1 MHLFDRLPNTFFTVL
16 SSPNKKIYV
25 DCIFIIYDA
34 TNSIED
40 SFQGERGFVVS
51 KLIDY
56 FEELEEEFEE
66 EAELISTPR
75 QKAVSVINILKD
87 HGWLGEEEIGDYKT
101 SLNFFDYSIQ
111 MIDILKRIANNEQIE
126 YTGEIFTI
134 YSLLQSFELADG
146 LTIIEQ
152 AYNKADDVLRKL
164 KTLRANIYRFYY
176 DLVQKR
182 ENENDLQIIL
192 DKLLVDYKNNFFDNA
207 YYKLKTTDS
216 LPRYKRI
223 IVSKINEIYQNE
235 QYLDELTNQ
244 VILANKKTEYNDA
257 FNYIEERIRFIKDS
271 MESIEYLIAAID
283 EKNELYINAAASKI
297 MFLTNVGED
306 FEGLLNRL
314 FKIILKE
321 KEFNYN
327 DIFNLVDIRN
337 LDSGSLFSVRR
348 RRAVPEPSI
357 IDYDYDIPDDVKER
371 KLAQLTKANIFSKV
385 EINKY
390 VKYLLNNTNSIKAS
404 EVIIESNEDFVKLI
418 LVFLYSKSIGVSYD
432 VKLLNYQTRIQ
443 NIKFNEFEIFNR
455 GIKLWL
461 LNQPL

>member
-1 MHLFDRLPNTFFTVL
+1 MHLFNRIPDTFFTVL
-16 SSPNKKIYV
+16 SSPNKNIYI

-40 SFQGERGFVVS
+40 SFQGERSFVVS

-56 FEELEEEFEE
+56 FEELEGEFEE
-66 EAELISTPR
+66 GEQLLSTPR
-75 QKAVSVINILKD
+75 QKSNAVINVLKE

-111 MIDILKRIANNEQIE
+111 IIDLLKRITRNEQIE

-146 LTIIEQ
+146 LTILEQ

-182 ENENDLQIIL
+182 DDNDNLQLIL
-192 DKLLVDYKNNFFDNA
+192 DKLLVDYKENFFDNA

-223 IVSKINEIYQNE
+223 ILERINDIYQNE
-235 QYLDELTNQ
+235 KYLDELTNQ
-244 VILANKKTEYNDA
+244 VLLQNKIPEYNDA
-257 FNYIEERIRFIKDS
+257 FNYVEEKIRFIKDA
-271 MESIEYLIAAID
+271 MDAIEYLIQSID

-297 MFLTNVGED
+297 MFLTNSSED
-306 FEGLLNRL
+306 FEGLINRL

-321 KEFNYN
+321 KEFDYTN
-327 DIFNLVDIRN
+327 IFNLSDIRN
-337 LDSGSLFSVRR
+337 VDSGSLFTIRR
-348 RRAVPEPSI
+348 RRVEPEPEI
-357 IDYDYDIPDDVKER
+357 IDYDYDIPDDIKER
-371 KLAQLTKANIFSKV
+371 KIAQLTKANIYSKI
-385 EINKY
+385 EINKH
-390 VKYLLNNTNSIKAS
+390 VKYLLNGESRIKAS
-404 EVIIESNEDFVKLI
+404 EVLLETNEDFVKLI
-418 LVFLYSKSIGVSYD
+418 LVFLYSKSVDVIYD
-432 VKLLNYQTRIQ
+432 VRLLNYQARIG
-443 NIKFNEFEIFNR
+443 NIRFNEFEIFRR
-455 GIKLWL
+455 GK
-461 LNQPL
+461 

>member
-1 MHLFDRLPNTFFTVL
+1 MHLFNRIPDTFFTVL
-16 SSPNKKIYV
+16 SSPNKNIYI

-40 SFQGERGFVVS
+40 SFQGERSFVVS

-56 FEELEEEFEE
+56 FEELEGEFEE
-66 EAELISTPR
+66 GEQLLSTPR
-75 QKAVSVINILKD
+75 QKSNAVINVLKE

-111 MIDILKRIANNEQIE
+111 IIDLLKRIARNEQIE

-146 LTIIEQ
+146 LTILEQ

-182 ENENDLQIIL
+182 DDNDNLQLIL
-192 DKLLVDYKNNFFDNA
+192 DKLLVDYKENFFDNA

-223 IVSKINEIYQNE
+223 ILERINDIYQNE
-235 QYLDELTNQ
+235 KYLDELTNQ
-244 VILANKKTEYNDA
+244 VLLQNKIPEYNDA
-257 FNYIEERIRFIKDS
+257 FNYVEEKIRFIKDA
-271 MESIEYLIAAID
+271 MDAIEYLIQSID

-297 MFLTNVGED
+297 MFLTNSSED
-306 FEGLLNRL
+306 FEGLINRL

-321 KEFNYN
+321 KEFDYTN
-327 DIFNLVDIRN
+327 IFNLSDIRN
-337 LDSGSLFSVRR
+337 VDSGSLFTIRR
-348 RRAVPEPSI
+348 RRVEPEPEI
-357 IDYDYDIPDDVKER
+357 IDYDYDIPDDIKER
-371 KLAQLTKANIFSKV
+371 KIAQLTKANIYSKI
-385 EINKY
+385 EINNH
-390 VKYLLNNTNSIKAS
+390 VKYLLNGESRIKAS
-404 EVIIESNEDFVKLI
+404 EVLLETNEDFVKLI
-418 LVFLYSKSIGVSYD
+418 LVFLYSKSVDVIYD
-432 VKLLNYQTRIQ
+432 VRLLNYQARIG
-443 NIKFNEFEIFNR
+443 NIRFNEFEIFRR
-455 GIKLWL
+455 GK
-461 LNQPL
+461 

>member
-1 MHLFDRLPNTFFTVL
+1 MHLFNRIPDTFFTVL
-16 SSPNKKIYV
+16 SSPNKNIYI

-40 SFQGERGFVVS
+40 SFQGERSFVVS

-56 FEELEEEFEE
+56 FEELEGEFEE
-66 EAELISTPR
+66 GEQLLSTPR
-75 QKAVSVINILKD
+75 QKSNAVINVLKE

-111 MIDILKRIANNEQIE
+111 IIDLLKRIARNEQIE

-146 LTIIEQ
+146 LTILEQ

-182 ENENDLQIIL
+182 DDNDNLQLIL
-192 DKLLVDYKNNFFDNA
+192 DKLLVDYKENFFDNA

-223 IVSKINEIYQNE
+223 ILERINDIYQNE
-235 QYLDELTNQ
+235 KYLDELTNQ
-244 VILANKKTEYNDA
+244 VLLQNKIPEYNDA
-257 FNYIEERIRFIKDS
+257 FNYVEEKIRFIKDA
-271 MESIEYLIAAID
+271 MDAIEYLIQSID

-297 MFLTNVGED
+297 MFLTNSSED
-306 FEGLLNRL
+306 FEGLINRL

-321 KEFNYN
+321 KEFDYTN
-327 DIFNLVDIRN
+327 IFNLSDIRN
-337 LDSGSLFSVRR
+337 VDSGSLFTIRR
-348 RRAVPEPSI
+348 RRVEPEPEI
-357 IDYDYDIPDDVKER
+357 IDYDYDIPDDIKER
-371 KLAQLTKANIFSKV
+371 KIAQLTKANIYSKI
-385 EINKY
+385 EINKH
-390 VKYLLNNTNSIKAS
+390 VKYLLNGESRIKAS
-404 EVIIESNEDFVKLI
+404 EVLLETNEDFVKLI
-418 LVFLYSKSIGVSYD
+418 LVFLYSKSVDVIYD
-432 VKLLNYQTRIQ
+432 VRLLNYQARIG
-443 NIKFNEFEIFNR
+443 NIRFNEFEIFRR
-455 GIKLWL
+455 GK
-461 LNQPL
+461 

>member
-1 MHLFDRLPNTFFTVL
+1 MHLFNRIPDTFFTVL
-16 SSPNKKIYV
+16 SSPNKNIYI

-40 SFQGERGFVVS
+40 SFQGERSFVVS

-56 FEELEEEFEE
+56 FEELEGEFEE
-66 EAELISTPR
+66 GEQLLSTPR
-75 QKAVSVINILKD
+75 QKSNSVINVLKE

-111 MIDILKRIANNEQIE
+111 IIDLLKRIARNEQIE

-146 LTIIEQ
+146 LTILEQ

-182 ENENDLQIIL
+182 DDNDNLQLIL
-192 DKLLVDYKNNFFDNA
+192 DKLLVDYKENFFDNA

-223 IVSKINEIYQNE
+223 ILERINDIYQNE
-235 QYLDELTNQ
+235 KYLDELTNQ
-244 VILANKKTEYNDA
+244 VLLQNKIPEYNDA
-257 FNYIEERIRFIKDS
+257 FNYVEEKIRFIKDA
-271 MESIEYLIAAID
+271 MDAIEYLIQSID

-297 MFLTNVGED
+297 MFLTNSSED
-306 FEGLLNRL
+306 FEGLINRL

-321 KEFNYN
+321 KEFDYTN
-327 DIFNLVDIRN
+327 IFNLSDIRN
-337 LDSGSLFSVRR
+337 VDSGSLFTIRR
-348 RRAVPEPSI
+348 RRVEPEPEI
-357 IDYDYDIPDDVKER
+357 IDYDYDIPDDIKER
-371 KLAQLTKANIFSKV
+371 KIAQLTKANIYSKI
-385 EINKY
+385 EINKH
-390 VKYLLNNTNSIKAS
+390 VKYLLNGESRIKAS
-404 EVIIESNEDFVKLI
+404 EVLLETNEDFVKLI
-418 LVFLYSKSIGVSYD
+418 LVFLYSKSVDVIYD
-432 VKLLNYQTRIQ
+432 VRLLNYQARIG
-443 NIKFNEFEIFNR
+443 NIRFNEFEIFRR
-455 GIKLWL
+455 GK
-461 LNQPL
+461 

>member
-1 MHLFDRLPNTFFTVL
+1 MHLFDRIPDTFFTVL
-16 SSPNKKIYV
+16 SSPNKNIYI

-40 SFQGERGFVVS
+40 SFQGERSFVVS

-56 FEELEEEFEE
+56 FEELEGEFEE
-66 EAELISTPR
+66 GEQLLSTPR
-75 QKAVSVINILKD
+75 QKSNAVINVLKE

-111 MIDILKRIANNEQIE
+111 IIDLLKRIARNEQIE

-146 LTIIEQ
+146 LTILEQ

-182 ENENDLQIIL
+182 DDNDNLQLIL
-192 DKLLVDYKNNFFDNA
+192 DKLLVDYKENFFDNA

-223 IVSKINEIYQNE
+223 ILERINDIYQNE
-235 QYLDELTNQ
+235 KYLDELTNQ
-244 VILANKKTEYNDA
+244 VLLQNKIPEYNDA
-257 FNYIEERIRFIKDS
+257 FNYVEEKIRFIKDA
-271 MESIEYLIAAID
+271 MDAIEYLIQSID

-297 MFLTNVGED
+297 MFLTNSSED
-306 FEGLLNRL
+306 FEGLINRL

-321 KEFNYN
+321 KEFDYTN
-327 DIFNLVDIRN
+327 IFNLSDIRN
-337 LDSGSLFSVRR
+337 VDSGSLFTIRR
-348 RRAVPEPSI
+348 RRVEPEPEI
-357 IDYDYDIPDDVKER
+357 IDYDYDIPDDIKER
-371 KLAQLTKANIFSKV
+371 KIAQLTKANIYSKI
-385 EINKY
+385 EINKH
-390 VKYLLNNTNSIKAS
+390 VKYLLNGESRIKAS
-404 EVIIESNEDFVKLI
+404 EVLLETNEDFVKLI
-418 LVFLYSKSIGVSYD
+418 LVFLYSKSVDVIYD
-432 VKLLNYQTRIQ
+432 VRLLNYQARIG
-443 NIKFNEFEIFNR
+443 NIRFNEFEIFRR
-455 GIKLWL
+455 GK
-461 LNQPL
+461 

>member
-1 MHLFDRLPNTFFTVL
+1 MHLFDRIPDTFFTVL
-16 SSPNKKIYV
+16 SSPNKKIYI

-40 SFQGERGFVVS
+40 SFQGERSFVVS

-56 FEELEEEFEE
+56 FEELEGEFEE
-66 EAELISTPR
+66 GEQLLSTPR
-75 QKAVSVINILKD
+75 QKSNAVINVLKE

-111 MIDILKRIANNEQIE
+111 IIDLLKRIARNEQIE

-146 LTIIEQ
+146 LTILEQ

-182 ENENDLQIIL
+182 DDNDNLQLIL
-192 DKLLVDYKNNFFDNA
+192 DKLLVDYKENFFDNA

-223 IVSKINEIYQNE
+223 ILERINDIYQNE
-235 QYLDELTNQ
+235 KYLDELTNQ
-244 VILANKKTEYNDA
+244 VLLQNKIPEYNDA
-257 FNYIEERIRFIKDS
+257 FNYVEEKIRFIKDA
-271 MESIEYLIAAID
+271 MDAIEYLIQSID

-297 MFLTNVGED
+297 MFLTNSSED
-306 FEGLLNRL
+306 FEGLINRL

-321 KEFNYN
+321 KEFDYTN
-327 DIFNLVDIRN
+327 IFNLSDIRN
-337 LDSGSLFSVRR
+337 VDSGSLFTIRR
-348 RRAVPEPSI
+348 RRVEPEPEI
-357 IDYDYDIPDDVKER
+357 IDYDYDIPDDIKER
-371 KLAQLTKANIFSKV
+371 KIAQLTKANIYSKI
-385 EINKY
+385 EINKH
-390 VKYLLNNTNSIKAS
+390 VKYLLNGESRIKAS
-404 EVIIESNEDFVKLI
+404 EVLLETNEDFVKLI
-418 LVFLYSKSIGVSYD
+418 LVFLYSKSVDVIYD
-432 VKLLNYQTRIQ
+432 VRLLNYQARIG
-443 NIKFNEFEIFNR
+443 NIRFNEFEIFRR
-455 GIKLWL
+455 GK
-461 LNQPL
+461 